1 MVRNDK
7 RLRRER
13 HEFGE
18 APPRPA
24 FRHHGV
30 EKIIS
35 GGQTGVDRAALDIA
49 LELGIPCGGWCPKG
63 RRAEDGEIPPRY
75 PLAETETSDYRQ
87 RTRRNV
93 QAADGT
99 LILTRGT
106 LGGGS
111 ALTQTLAGKLG
122 KPCLVV
128 DLAQNR
134 NLRPVRAWI
143 KTNAIG
149 VLNVAGSRESGQSG
163 IYAEAR
169 RFLTRMLGARKS
181 AAQSP
186 ARRRKASTPST

>member
-1 MVRNDK
+1 MPRS
-7 RLRRER
+7 
-13 HEFGE
+13 
-18 APPRPA
+18 AP
-24 FRHHGV
+24 RHHTV

-63 RRAEDGEIPPRY
+63 RRAEDGVLPPRY
-75 PLAETETSDYRQ
+75 PLAETEIGDYRQ

-99 LILTRGT
+99 LILTRGA

-111 ALTQTLAGKLG
+111 ALTRSLAGKLG

-128 DLAQNR
+128 NLAQDR
-134 NLRPVRAWI
+134 NLRPVRTWI
-143 KTNAIG
+143 KTNGIG
-149 VLNVAGSRESGQSG
+149 VLNVAGPRESGQSG
-163 IYAEAR
+163 IYDEAR

-181 AAQSP
+181 GAQSP
-186 ARRRKASTPST
+186 ARRKKASTPST

>member
-7 RLRRER
+7 RPRRGR
-13 HEFGE
+13 HEFGGALPQP
-18 APPRPA
+18 AP
-24 FRHHGV
+24 RHHSV

-63 RRAEDGEIPPRY
+63 RRAEDGAIPPRY
-75 PLAETETSDYRQ
+75 PLAETKTGDYRQ
-87 RTRRNV
+87 RTLRNV

-106 LGGGS
+106 LGVGS
-111 ALTQTLAGKLG
+111 ALTRTLAGKLG

-143 KTNAIG
+143 KTNGIG
-149 VLNVAGSRESGQSG
+149 VLNVAGPRESGQSG

-169 RFLTRMLGARKS
+169 RFLTRMLGARKPT
-181 AAQSP
+181 AQSP
-186 ARRRKASTPST
+186 ARRKKASTPST